1 MSDDATRKLLST
13 RRAVLLTS
21 ALAAG
26 TAATAQ
32 SQTLPSGSSAMTARV
47 NGGTVGVISGG
58 VDGTYIRIAA
68 DLGSVLDDGD
78 RLRILPVIGKGSVQ
92 NLIDIVFLRGI
103 DLGIVQSDALAYVL
117 SENLLPGAERAIN
130 YLAKLYDEEVHI
142 LARKEIATVADLVG
156 KPVNVDVRG
165 SGTAMTA
172 KLIFDMLKIPI
183 APQYNNQDSALQRL
197 SNGEL
202 AAMVFVTGKPAR
214 LFANVTRDGGL
225 HFLSLP
231 TEKSLVETYLP
242 TQLDDGAYPA
252 LISENDPVQT
262 VAVGALMAVFS
273 WPPGTERRAK
283 VDRFAT
289 ALSAKLSELQRPP
302 HHPKWREVNLDAR
315 APGWT
320 RYDVNIQL
328 DAQAGV
334 PRARR
339 RVGF

>member
-1 MSDDATRKLLST
+1 MSDDSTRKLLAT
-13 RRAVLLTS
+13 RRTMLLTT

-32 SQTLPSGSSAMTARV
+32 SQTLPSESSAMTARV

-68 DLGSVLDDGD
+68 DLVSVLDDGD

-103 DLGIVQSDALAYVL
+103 DLGIVQSDALAFVL
-117 SENLLPGAERAIN
+117 AENVLPGAERTIN

-142 LARKEIATVADLVG
+142 LARKEISTVADLAG

-172 KLIFDMLKIPI
+172 KLIFDMLRIPI
-183 APQYNNQDSALQRL
+183 NPQYDNQDSALQRL
-197 SNGEL
+197 GNGEL

-214 LFANVTRDGGL
+214 LFANIASDSGL
-225 HFLSLP
+225 HFLALP
-231 TEKSLVETYLP
+231 TAKSLIETYLP
-242 TQLDDGAYPA
+242 AQLDHGAYPA
-252 LISENDPVQT
+252 LIPENGPVQT

-283 VDRFAT
+283 VDRFAV
-289 ALSAKLSELQRPP
+289 ALSAKLSELQQPP
-302 HHPKWREVNLDAR
+302 HHPKWREVNLGAR

-320 RYDVNIQL
+320 RYDVGMQV
-328 DAQAGV
+328 AAPGA

-339 RVGF
+339 HVGL